1 MTTDYKVFIDSNIL
15 VYLIDKDNSKKEKV
29 IELTSEECL
38 ISTQVV
44 CENVNVCIKKLKL
57 PYKESMEHGN
67 YLLSNFR
74 ISIIQPST
82 IEKCF
87 LILDKYKYS
96 LWDSMIVS
104 SALENDC
111 DILYSEYMQHKQ
123 LIDGRLKIVN
133 PFKE

>member
-1 MTTDYKVFIDSNIL
+1 MTTDSKVFIDSNIL

-29 IELTSEECL
+29 IELTSEECI

-44 CENVNVCIKKLKL
+44 CENINVCLKKFKL

-82 IEKCF
+82 IEKRF
-87 LILDKYKYS
+87 LILDKNKFS
-96 LWDSMIVS
+96 LWNSMIIS

-111 DILYSEYMQHKQ
+111 DILYSEDMQHNQ
-123 LIDGRLKIVN
+123 
-133 PFKE
+133 